1 MSELEPPPSLVKCLG
16 ATVAGSIFALL
27 GMMMENFR
35 SRKNRSKES
44 ISREELGNLIP
55 KRPRSLTESSSKSQ
69 ASSSSGTLRQRHGMG
84 KTPSAP
90 GQRSGASS
98 PADGESPSRTPLA
111 RLAPPSLAQGGRELS
126 EVEKAERQVK
136 SCLNKIT
143 RETFNKLYDQ
153 IRECCISSCS
163 NDADRAELVEV
174 VARETFA
181 KAVKQHGFVELY
193 ADLCARLHADF
204 EKGGITVNF
213 KRVLLDQCQ
222 QSFKRYLEP
231 PKIDQLLDYEEQY
244 EQLVKYKTQM
254 LGNVK
259 LIGHLLRRAM
269 LSPKIIFHC
278 TDELLSIN
286 TDESLETLCV
296 FLDTI
301 GTTFDSSDWQG
312 RPRLEEVFTRV
323 ELLVED
329 NRQSSRIRCLLK
341 DLLDKRRSSWRDLSG
356 RQKRVM

>member
-1 MSELEPPPSLVKCLG
+1 MPT
-16 ATVAGSIFALL
+16 AVA
-27 GMMMENFR
+27 R
-35 SRKNRSKES
+35 
-44 ISREELGNLIP
+44 
-55 KRPRSLTESSSKSQ
+55 
-69 ASSSSGTLRQRHGMG
+69 
-84 KTPSAP
+84 
-90 GQRSGASS
+90 
-98 PADGESPSRTPLA
+98 
-111 RLAPPSLAQGGRELS
+111 GGRELS
-126 EVEKAERQVK
+126 EVEQAEREVK

-143 RETFNKLYDQ
+143 REKFTILYDR
-153 IRECCISSCS
+153 IRECATTGCTT
-163 NDADRAELVEV
+163 DADRAEIVEV

-181 KAVKQHGFVELY
+181 KATKQHSFCEMY
-193 ADLCARLHADF
+193 ADLCSKLHTDL
-204 EKGGITVNF
+204 EKGGVTVNF

-231 PKIDQLLDYEEQY
+231 PKIDTGLEYEEQY

-278 TDELLSIN
+278 TDELLSIG

-329 NRQSSRIRCLLK
+329 TRQSSRIRCLLK

-356 RQKRVM
+356 RQKRAS

>member
-1 MSELEPPPSLVKCLG
+1 M
-16 ATVAGSIFALL
+16 GS
-27 GMMMENFR
+27 
-35 SRKNRSKES
+35 
-44 ISREELGNLIP
+44 P
-55 KRPRSLTESSSKSQ
+55 T
-69 ASSSSGTLRQRHGMG
+69 
-84 KTPSAP
+84 
-90 GQRSGASS
+90 
-98 PADGESPSRTPLA
+98 A
-111 RLAPPSLAQGGRELS
+111 RLAPAALAQGGRELL
-126 EVEKAERQVK
+126 EIEQAERQVK
-136 SCLNKIT
+136 SSLNKIT
-143 RETFNKLYDQ
+143 RDNFNRLYDQ
-153 IRECCISSCS
+153 IRQCCTTSCS
-163 NDADRAELVEV
+163 SEADRAEVVEV

-181 KAVKQHGFVELY
+181 KVKQHTFVELY
-193 ADLCARLHADF
+193 ADLCARLHADL
-204 EKGGITVNF
+204 EKEGITVNF

-244 EQLVKYKTQM
+244 EQLVKYKTHM

-259 LIGHLLRRAM
+259 LIGCLLRRAM

-329 NRQSSRIRCLLK
+329 TRQSSRIRCLLK

-356 RQKRVM
+356 RQKR